1 MQGQIN
7 GYMQDIHSTADDL
20 WLCLETKDYSGR
32 WPWQCKSQMMDTL
45 GQKSTAGAVFSDR
58 FMYRTSVLESTGRL
72 SQCPKCFKSHCLFVR
87 GTLPCCMEMDGTGT
101 GEGAEHI
108 SCIPRSVACSVF
120 PLPLGERQRW
130 GCFTISMFSLSLPP
144 TSDSLSLPFL
154 FLSERR
160 DSQKSAL
167 AYSNSPTYHHFIDVF
182 ALDLDFF
189 SNGWISL
196 MWIFQLGWFRG
207 EEILRRMEE
216 NFDCCK

>member
-1 MQGQIN
+1 MFYDFAWKQKTI
-7 GYMQDIHSTADDL
+7 
-20 WLCLETKDYSGR
+20 LEGDPVSVNLKWWTH
-32 WPWQCKSQMMDTL
+32 

-58 FMYRTSVLESTGRL
+58 FMYRASVLESTGQL

-101 GEGAEHI
+101 GERAEHI

-130 GCFTISMFSLSLPP
+130 GCFTISMFSRSLPP

-189 SNGWISL
+189 FQWLDFSDVDFPAWMIQRRRNIKKNGRKL
-196 MWIFQLGWFRG
+196 CLLQIFFPQIG
-207 EEILRRMEE
+207 
-216 NFDCCK
+216 D